1 MSKPERYKR
10 HNVFR
15 ELNKTL
21 EIEANIFA
29 SIYNQMVGLRL
40 NENKIRK
47 VDFLD
52 ESLQLNGISKHFY
65 NKKRVQND
73 MIKQE
78 IVQGLIGEMEILKI
92 LKVILSV
99 IVIALAGYGL
109 ITKNFEFMPYMM
121 LFLGVFMLV
130 MGISE
135 LQAKKK
141 TSAISFILAAAFLFF
156 VAIYTF

>member
-1 MSKPERYKR
+1 MYR
-10 HNVFR
+10 
-15 ELNKTL
+15 
-21 EIEANIFA
+21 
-29 SIYNQMVGLRL
+29 
-40 NENKIRK
+40 
-47 VDFLD
+47 D
-52 ESLQLNGISKHFY
+52 
-65 NKKRVQND
+65 
-73 MIKQE
+73 
-78 IVQGLIGEMEILKI
+78 LIGEMEILKI

-130 MGISE
+130 TGISE

-141 TSAISFILAAAFLFF
+141 TSAIPFILAAAFLFF